1 MSRPSFG
8 EKKSEMTTREMTKE
22 VPVFHYSLLRQL
34 DFLAYS
40 YTFGRNTNKNSI
52 DSLATVSQ
60 LPELLHSHGFFL
72 DVVLSK
78 QSRLP
83 CDHLLNWCWDKQII
97 NIIIALSRLPL
108 LRRNHLKTKQN
119 ITRNY
124 SKLNITSFIFQNTI

>member
-1 MSRPSFG
+1 MSRPSFE
-8 EKKSEMTTREMTKE
+8 EKKPELGTREMTTC
-22 VPVFHYSLLRQL
+22 FSLQASLTTWL
-34 DFLAYS
+34 LGILMYL
-40 YTFGRNTNKNSI
+40 FGRNTNKNSI

-119 ITRNY
+119 INL
-124 SKLNITSFIFQNTI
+124 KLFKTKYYISFIF

>member
-1 MSRPSFG
+1 MKVSRPSFE
-8 EKKSEMTTREMTKE
+8 EKKPELGTREMTTC
-22 VPVFHYSLLRQL
+22 FSLQASLTTWL
-34 DFLAYS
+34 LGILMYL
-40 YTFGRNTNKNSI
+40 FGRNTNKNSI

-119 ITRNY
+119 INL
-124 SKLNITSFIFQNTI
+124 KLFKTKYYISFIF